1 LRYSSGRS
9 SFEKPNRWLF
19 VWQAKPLLTL
29 HRDHLASVRAV
40 TKMDGTGVPASGLP
54 LTGGADIIE
63 EQSRYAAFGEPKVV
77 NLNSKITKGYIGERA
92 DPGEAGQQSIQ

>member
-1 LRYSSGRS
+1 
-9 SFEKPNRWLF
+9 
-19 VWQAKPLLTL
+19 
-29 HRDHLASVRAV
+29 LASVRAI
-40 TKMDGTGVPASGLP
+40 TKMDGT
-54 LTGGADIIE
+54 IE